1 MAKNM
6 TVGSPARQILLF
18 SIPLLIGNLFQQF
31 YNMADAFIVG
41 RTLGANALAAV
52 GCTNGLNFMILGI
65 ATGAT
70 AGMAIATAQHFGSQ
84 DEEAVK
90 RSFAVSI
97 MISMILTIILTLF
110 GLLGTRWML
119 KLLQTPAEIYDEAYR
134 YFIVIMGGTVSC
146 MLFNLT
152 SNVMRAVGD
161 SLIPLVFLIIACVL
175 NIILDYF
182 FILGLGMGTEGAGL
196 ATVLAQFLSG
206 FLCVLYIR
214 KKVPILRIGRRHF
227 RCTAADWRRHLQLGL
242 PMGFQSSIIALGMV
256 VVQFALNTLGTTEI
270 AAYTA
275 AMKLD
280 NLGILPLMSFG
291 IAMATYVGQNY
302 GANKM
307 HRIRQGIVQCCII
320 SIVFSVGIGIIDICF
335 GDTMSAL
342 FLTNDDKA
350 IALSHEYLII
360 NGICY
365 PILGLL
371 FVFRYSLQGLGHSFV
386 PTVAGIGELVMRS
399 LAAIFLTAHI
409 GYTGTCIANPL
420 AWVGSLLPL
429 SIALIPLLRKMPKH
443 EI

>member
-18 SIPLLIGNLFQQF
+18 SIPLLVGNLFQQF

-119 KLLQTPAEIYDEAYR
+119 KLLQTPAEIYDDAYR

-182 FILGLGMGTEGAGL
+182 FILALGMGTEGAGL

-420 AWVGSLLPL
+420 AWIGSLLPL

>member
-1 MAKNM
+1 
-6 TVGSPARQILLF
+6 
-18 SIPLLIGNLFQQF
+18 
-31 YNMADAFIVG
+31 
-41 RTLGANALAAV
+41 
-52 GCTNGLNFMILGI
+52 
-65 ATGAT
+65 
-70 AGMAIATAQHFGSQ
+70 
-84 DEEAVK
+84 
-90 RSFAVSI
+90 
-97 MISMILTIILTLF
+97 
-110 GLLGTRWML
+110 
-119 KLLQTPAEIYDEAYR
+119 
-134 YFIVIMGGTVSC
+134 
-146 MLFNLT
+146 
-152 SNVMRAVGD
+152 
-161 SLIPLVFLIIACVL
+161 
-175 NIILDYF
+175 
-182 FILGLGMGTEGAGL
+182 
-196 ATVLAQFLSG
+196 
-206 FLCVLYIR
+206 
-214 KKVPILRIGRRHF
+214 
-227 RCTAADWRRHLQLGL
+227 
-242 PMGFQSSIIALGMV
+242 MGFQSSIIALGMV

-307 HRIRQGIVQCCII
+307 HRIRQGIVQCSII

-420 AWVGSLLPL
+420 AWIGSLLPL